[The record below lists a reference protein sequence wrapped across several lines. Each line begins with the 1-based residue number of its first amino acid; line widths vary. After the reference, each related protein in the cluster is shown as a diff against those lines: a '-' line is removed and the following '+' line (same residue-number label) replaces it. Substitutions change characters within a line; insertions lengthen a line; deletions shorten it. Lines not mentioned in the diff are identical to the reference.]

1 MTEIKKIDDQELEN
15 VAGGSWEEKYT
26 PEESARSRALRQN
39 FEKALMKAA
48 RDGSNP
54 EGVKALEEYR
64 AFLAEMEKN
73 TENNITQ

>member
-26 PEESARSRALRQN
+26 PEEAERSRTLRQN
-39 FEKALMKAA
+39 FTEALRKAFM
-48 RDGSNP
+48 DGSNP

-64 AFLAEMEKN
+64 AFLAEMEKKYGA
-73 TENNITQ
+73 